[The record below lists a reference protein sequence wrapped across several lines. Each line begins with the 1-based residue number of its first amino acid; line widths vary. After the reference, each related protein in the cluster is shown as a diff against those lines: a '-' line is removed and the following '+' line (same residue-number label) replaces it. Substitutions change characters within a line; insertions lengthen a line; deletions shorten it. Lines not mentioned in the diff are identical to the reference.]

1 MFMLMHYSSCCIIFR
16 STMPARKATAN
27 DPARLTVTLD
37 SADKIAL
44 ESLSKDGDRSLA
56 WHVREAIRQYLA
68 GIRAGANGKVS

>member
-1 MFMLMHYSSCCIIFR
+1 
-16 STMPARKATAN
+16 MPARKATTN

-44 ESLSKDGDRSLA
+44 KSLSKDGDRSLA